1 MAAPPKP
8 RKSAATRPAR
18 PFTPP
23 AWILFAVLAAATLVI
38 HRHELQAYFAL
49 DDLVMFQQAHGIRP
63 WPLTAWRW
71 LSGWAW
77 FRAVLPFW
85 GDQPFPYH
93 AMSLLLHV
101 TNALLLMRLA
111 RRWGASVPAAWVAAG
126 LFACS
131 RLHFPALLAATSI
144 GELLSLTFLLVALGL
159 ASPRAD
165 REPAT
170 GTPPQPDA
178 RVAWGLAVLAIALAV
193 SAKESVML
201 VPLAALLIVRS
212 STTSP
217 ETAPADPA
225 TTGLLARA
233 RALWPV
239 LVTGAVLGTL
249 LLLSG
254 LGSGRLGGQ
263 AYSISFGLNALE
275 NVARLAGWSLDLVDP
290 IPDLHASTAGVMT
303 FVLPAVALA
312 LTLLAG
318 FRGGPLARAGA
329 AWWWLA
335 VLPVLPLP
343 GRTYLHYLY
352 VPLAGLALASAAAF
366 DAWRV
371 RGEKPAVPRAGRR
384 AWAVATLLLL
394 VYGVW
399 SDVLLSMRM
408 DLRMPSVDWP
418 LDPVLRK
425 SEIARRSIGDVA
437 GYLSGRH
444 ANVVILIPAATSRP
458 VDLGTG
464 RVVADSVAKRYALR
478 EVLDDGRS
486 LRAMVRSVDSVV
498 IVHDYEPGRAGW
510 EYFVSQAD
518 SHVLPLGALPQGHV
532 RLVQGMLT
540 LGLTDL
546 ARDYAQKALAADP
559 GDAAMRDLLGTIGP
573 GPPR

>member
-1 MAAPPKP
+1 MAAPPKS
-8 RKSAATRPAR
+8 RKPAATRPAR
-18 PFTPP
+18 PFAPP
-23 AWILFAVLAAATLVI
+23 AWTLLAVLVVATMVV
-38 HRHELQAYFAL
+38 HRHTLQAYFAL

-77 FRAVLPFW
+77 FRAVVPFW

-111 RRWGASVPAAWVAAG
+111 RRWGASVPAAWMASG
-126 LFACS
+126 LFAFS

-144 GELLSLTFLLVALGL
+144 GELLSLTFLLVALAV

-165 REPAT
+165 REPVT
-170 GTPPQPDA
+170 GTLPQPDA
-178 RVAWGLAVLAIALAV
+178 RTPLALAVLAIALAV

-201 VPLAALLIVRS
+201 VPLAALLIVPS
-212 STTSP
+212 PTASP
-217 ETAPADPA
+217 ETASAA
-225 TTGLLARA
+225 TASNGLLARA
-233 RALWPV
+233 RPLLPV
-239 LVTGAVLGTL
+239 LLTGSVLGML
-249 LLLSG
+249 LLISG

-263 AYSISFGLNALE
+263 AYSISFGFNALE
-275 NVARLAGWSLDLVDP
+275 NVARLAGWSLDLIDP
-290 IPDLHASTAGVMT
+290 IPDLHASTAGVAK
-303 FVLPAVALA
+303 FVVPAVALA

-352 VPLAGLALASAAAF
+352 VPLAGLALASAGAF
-366 DAWRV
+366 DAWNV
-371 RGEKPAVPRAGRR
+371 RAEKSARKRSGRR
-384 AWAVATLLLL
+384 AWVVAALLLL
-394 VYGVW
+394 VYGAW

-425 SEIARRSIGDVA
+425 SEIARRSIGDV
-437 GYLSGRH
+437 GRYLSGRH
-444 ANVVILIPAATSRP
+444 ANVAILIPAATSRP

-498 IVHDYEPGRAGW
+498 IVHDFEPGRAGW

-518 SHVLPLGALPQGHV
+518 SHVLPMGPLPLGHA
-532 RLVQGMLT
+532 RLVQGMLS
-540 LGLTDL
+540 LGLNDL

-559 GDAAMRDLLGTIGP
+559 GDTAMRDLLGTIGP
-573 GPPR
+573 GAPR